1 MQPDGLRVLEG
12 LAASGLRSFRYAL
25 EVEGLARV
33 DANDMDA
40 DAVANI
46 RLNYPWNPAAA
57 AKVVAT
63 QNDARI
69 LMMQNEQVSKEGSML
84 EHSDTFQE
92 MLKSSHQMAQ
102 ATDSMPLASTLS
114 PQILGDSCWA
124 VRTCC
129 HSLNGLRAYMLS
141 YM

>member
-1 MQPDGLRVLEG
+1 MSPVQPDGLRVLEG

-69 LMMQNEQVSKEGSML
+69 LMMQHEKVRKPGKLTLCREL
-84 EHSDTFQE
+84 
-92 MLKSSHQMAQ
+92 LKGVQHG
-102 ATDSMPLASTLS
+102 TP
-114 PQILGDSCWA
+114 G
-124 VRTCC
+124 
-129 HSLNGLRAYMLS
+129 NGQHAF
-141 YM
+141 